1 MQINSHLSVLVHDLA
16 KKWGDKPALTF
27 RKFGSDQW
35 QTVSFNQFSL
45 RVKQVSNAL
54 LNLGAKPQDKI
65 AVFSQNCEKTAI
77 LSCGLAPRQN
87 CCLLTE
93 LCALS
98 VHRFWCIRYQ
108 SNLRSFLC
116 QQQ

>member
-65 AVFSQNCEKTAI
+65 AVFSQNCVHYLYTDFGAYGIRVTAVPFYANSSEQQI
-77 LSCGLAPRQN
+77 QYLSLI
-87 CCLLTE
+87 
-93 LCALS
+93 
-98 VHRFWCIRYQ
+98 HI
-108 SNLRSFLC
+108 
-116 QQQ
+116 